1 MSFKHL
7 LAILIALT
15 IGFVVGYLSQPRPII
30 DNTTT
35 VIDSTRYEFPSRFE
49 VKSTEIRSFSI
60 PKLVFAPQDTTTIVV
75 TEYIKGDSVDI
86 ELPFE
91 RREYRDSTYRAI
103 VSGVV
108 VDDIH
113 PTLESLDIY
122 SKTTT
127 SIIEKKPPL
136 FAPYV
141 SASIGDN
148 IFGVGGG
155 ISIRAKHDLGV
166 KFWQTSGEPKLTF
179 EYAYR
184 F

>member
-1 MSFKHL
+1 M
-7 LAILIALT
+7 
-15 IGFVVGYLSQPRPII
+15 
-30 DNTTT
+30 
-35 VIDSTRYEFPSRFE
+35 
-49 VKSTEIRSFSI
+49 
-60 PKLVFAPQDTTTIVV
+60 
-75 TEYIKGDSVDI
+75 DSVDI

-91 RREYRDSTYRAI
+91 RREYSDSTYRAI

-108 VDDIH
+108 VGNVH

-141 SASIGDN
+141 SASVGQN
-148 IFGVGGG
+148 MFGAGGG

-166 KFWQTSGEPKLTF
+166 KFWQTDSEPKLTF
-179 EYAYR
+179 EYAYH

>member
-7 LAILIALT
+7 LAILIAVT

-30 DNTTT
+30 ENTTT
-35 VIDSTRYEFPSRFE
+35 VIDSTRYMFPSRFE
-49 VKSTEIRSFSI
+49 VKSTEIRTFSI
-60 PKLVFAPQDTTTIVV
+60 PKLIFAPCDTTTIVV
-75 TEYIKGDSVDI
+75 TEFIKVDSVDI

-91 RREYRDSTYRAI
+91 RREYSDSTYRAI

-108 VDDIH
+108 VGNVH

-141 SASIGDN
+141 SASVGQN
-148 IFGVGGG
+148 MFGAGGG

-166 KFWQTSGEPKLTF
+166 KFWQTDSEPKLTF
-179 EYAYR
+179 EYAYH